1 MKKIALF
8 LILIAG
14 LLFPTLARAES
25 IKITPDFST
34 MFDEHG
40 AMMLLIGPETGSIL
54 YANNAAALFYGY
66 SKAQLETMNIDQ
78 INTLTPEEIAIE
90 MQAAADAQRNFFV
103 FRHRL
108 YSGEIRTVE
117 VFSYPVASNGQTV
130 LFSIIHDITEKMR
143 LEERGRQ
150 AAIGINIAATAAV
163 LALLFMLL
171 LLSRSNK
178 RLASSKAEVERS
190 NALRKTFFDADDS
203 LIYLKDENLNYVF
216 VNKALEAFYQMP
228 AEKII
233 GGDDFALS
241 VEEFAQKRRQT
252 DLAVLKTQALTIDE
266 VVWEDKIYQAIKFPV
281 SLPNGKIGVGAHIHN
296 ITEEREYKARQER
309 ALQRNKILLDV
320 FNRSFPSMHA
330 QLDHVL
336 HELLK
341 LSASEYGYIYLYD
354 QSTEEFT
361 LNSWT
366 KGVME
371 NCSIPNAPHKY
382 KLGDTGIW
390 GEAVRQR
397 KPIIVNDFE
406 QPHPL
411 KKGYPAGHVQL
422 KSYMSIPVIIG
433 GNIVAV
439 VGLANK
445 RGKYDDHDVYELTL
459 LMSGI
464 WSAVQRRS
472 ALETLSYERNKYLQ
486 TLISIGDGVMVVDQN
501 GNIEMLN
508 KVAQKLTGWT
518 LEEAQGRHYKEVF
531 ILSHEQP
538 GLTISDPVEGV
549 FATDQVQELENH
561 ALLISR
567 NGGQYYLEDS
577 AAPIKDDMNNTVG
590 VVLVFRDVSDKKE
603 QRKKIEYLSFHDS
616 LTGLYNRRF
625 FEEELLRSDTER
637 NLPISIIMGD
647 VNSLK
652 LTNDIFGHA
661 FGDMLLEKVAG
672 VLQSICRAD
681 DVIAR
686 WGGDEFVLLL
696 PKTPLEETEKIVQK
710 IKDSFAKE
718 HIRAIRGS
726 ISMGFNVKST
736 MSEDLL
742 QVLNSAEENMYAA
755 KTLERDEV
763 RSRAIDAIT
772 AALYH
777 NSSRER
783 DHSIRVSELCQALG
797 RKLKLSEVKMR
808 KLKEAGYLHDIG
820 KIVLEPKLLNKNH
833 RLTPQEWSEVKR
845 HPIVG
850 YRILNFFDDTLDLAE
865 SVLTHHEKWDG
876 SGYPKGLKGE
886 EIPLL
891 ARIISVVEG
900 FDRMTHDSDN
910 TTAMSEEQALREIR
924 EHAGT
929 QFDPVLAETFARMME
944 AKNPRKPEDATD

>member
-1 MKKIALF
+1 MKKVALF
-8 LILIAG
+8 LVLIAG
-14 LLFPTLARAES
+14 LLLPTLAHAES
-25 IKITPDFST
+25 IKITPALPT

-40 AMMLLIGPETGSIL
+40 AVMLLVEPETGSIL
-54 YANNAAALFYGY
+54 YTNNVRDIAETMHPEESALQTANGIIIAAA
-66 SKAQLETMNIDQ
+66 
-78 INTLTPEEIAIE
+78 
-90 MQAAADAQRNFFV
+90 
-103 FRHRL
+103 
-108 YSGEIRTVE
+108 
-117 VFSYPVASNGQTV
+117 
-130 LFSIIHDITEKMR
+130 
-143 LEERGRQ
+143 
-150 AAIGINIAATAAV
+150 AAV
-163 LALLFMLL
+163 LALLFLL
-171 LLSRSNK
+171 VLLFRGNK
-178 RLASSKAEVERS
+178 KLAYSKAEVERS
-190 NALRKTFFDADDS
+190 NTLRKTFFDADDS
-203 LIYLKDENLNYVF
+203 LIYLKDENLNYLF
-216 VNKALEAFYQMP
+216 VNKAVEAFYQMP
-228 AEKII
+228 AEYII
-233 GGDDFALS
+233 GRNDFALS

-281 SLPNGKIGVGAHIHN
+281 NLPNGTVGIGAHVHN
-296 ITEEREYKARQER
+296 ITEERAYKVRQER

-354 QSTEEFT
+354 ESTKEFT

-371 NCSIPNAPHKY
+371 NCTIPNAPHKY
-382 KLGDTGIW
+382 KLEDTGIW

-406 QPHPL
+406 QPNPL

-439 VGLANK
+439 VGLAN
-445 RGKYDDHDVYELTL
+445 RPGKYDDDDVYEITL
-459 LMSGI
+459 LMSGV

-486 TLISIGDGVMVVDQN
+486 MLISIGDGVMVVDQN

-518 LEEAQGRHYKEVF
+518 FEQAQGRHYKEVF

-549 FATDQVQELENH
+549 FTTDQVQELENH

-567 NGGQYYLEDS
+567 NGKQYYLEDS
-577 AAPIKDDMNNTVG
+577 AAPIKDDMNKTVG

-672 VLQSICRAD
+672 VLQGICRAD
-681 DVIAR
+681 DIIAR
-686 WGGDEFVLLL
+686 WGGDEFVILL
-696 PKTPLEETEKIVQK
+696 PRTPLEETGKIVQQ
-710 IKDSFAKE
+710 IKDAFAKE

-726 ISMGFNVKST
+726 ISMGFNVKRT
-736 MSEDLL
+736 MGEDLL

-763 RSRAIDAIT
+763 RSRAIHAIT
-772 AALYH
+772 ETLYD
-777 NSSRER
+777 NSHRER
-783 DHSIRVSELCQALG
+783 DHSIRVSDLCRALG
-797 RKLKLSEVKMR
+797 RELKLSEVKIR

-820 KIVLEPKLLNKNH
+820 KIVLDPKLLNKNH
-833 RLTPQEWSEVKR
+833 RLTPQEWNEVKR

-865 SVLTHHEKWDG
+865 SVLAHHEKWDG
-876 SGYPKGLKGE
+876 SGYPKRLKGE

-891 ARIISVVEG
+891 ARIISIVEG

-910 TTAMSEEQALREIR
+910 TNAMSVEQALREIR

-929 QFDPVLAETFARMME
+929 QFDPKLAEVFARMME
-944 AKNPRKPEDATD
+944 AENLQNPEDATD